1 MLKGLGGLGEMAK
14 MMKAAQDMKSKMAQ
28 LQEDLRHIEVTGEA
42 GPHLVRVRANGK
54 GEVNGL
60 EINPT
65 ILVASEQ
72 HLVEDLILA
81 AIREAQSKAAALGE
95 SEMAR
100 LAHDMGLPAGMKL
113 PF

>member
-28 LQEDLRHIEVTGEA
+28 LQEDLRHIEVIGEV
-42 GPHLVRVRANGK
+42 GPHLVTVRANGK

-81 AIREAQSKAAALGE
+81 AIREAQAKAAALGE

-100 LAHDMGLPAGMKL
+100 LAHDMGLPTGMKL